1 MLLKKPVYD
10 IGRATLIFITQSMI
24 KSFCYFFPT
33 RLLHFFIN
41 NSYPLIQFH
50 KLLLYHIFRILGRI
64 TRLNI
69 YLPSQLDIITLLK
82 NRFYQ
87 LLFRSSIQ
95 NSRLLLGIIISIL
108 FRYNLTLFLL
118 KTWLSFLQIN
128 NRFYFVN
135 SQRISWWIL
144 ILGKA
149 FCY

>member
-1 MLLKKPVYD
+1 MLLKNPKYNID
-10 IGRATLIFITQSMI
+10 RATLIFITQSMI

-41 NSYPLIQFH
+41 NSYLLIQLH

-64 TRLNI
+64 TRSNI
-69 YLPSQLDIITLLK
+69 YLSSQLDIISLLK

-108 FRYNLTLFLL
+108 LRYNCTLFLL
-118 KTWLSFLQIN
+118 KARLSFLQIN

-135 SQRISWWIL
+135 SQRIS
-144 ILGKA
+144 
-149 FCY
+149 